1 MVLNLIRLESMS
13 IELIRGFKPNKTRIN
28 KYRLN
33 ESRDL

>member
-13 IELIRGFKPNKTRIN
+13 IELIRGSEPNKTRIN
-28 KYRLN
+28 KYRPN